1 MKLLLS
7 ICLLTCLGTHS
18 FAQKAEDRN
27 AILKLAGT
35 FKVSFKFIE
44 TYSNDSN
51 YKLAKNY
58 TADALEMV
66 VVTENSKNKISLS
79 HFLLVN
85 DSVVVKHWRQD
96 WIYENTDFLNYQGNN
111 SWTKYSLPKNIVK
124 GTWTQKVFQVDE
136 SPRYEAYGFWVKEG
150 NEMVWQA
157 SACNSP
163 LPRRELLVREDYNI
177 MKRRS
182 RIVVGDNYWY
192 LEQDNNKMKGDTMI
206 CHEKGMETF
215 TRTSFETS
223 AITKYWSKNSSSW
236 LLLISEWNKF
246 LASNE
251 YFHLPGQLIR
261 TDYHSEVY
269 ALIKKLNQSELNEQ
283 DKRKEV
289 QSFLEKYCKT
299 SSSMTVK

>member
-1 MKLLLS
+1 MKFLLS
-7 ICLLTCLGTHS
+7 LCLLTGFVFNAS
-18 FAQKAEDRN
+18 AQKPEDRN

-58 TADALEMV
+58 TASALEMV

-85 DSVVVKHWRQD
+85 DTVVVKHWRQD
-96 WIYENTDFLNYQGNN
+96 WIYENTEFLNYQGNN
-111 SWTKYSLPKNIVK
+111 SWSKYSLTKSEVK
-124 GTWTQKVFQVDE
+124 GTWTQKVYQVDE
-136 SPRYEAYGFWVKEG
+136 SPRYEAFGFWVKEG

-215 TRTSFETS
+215 TRTTFETG
-223 AITKYWSKNSSSW
+223 AITKYWDKNGASW
-236 LLLISEWNKF
+236 ILLISEWNKY

-261 TDYHSEVY
+261 TDYHTEVF
-269 ALIKKLNQSELNEQ
+269 ALIRKLNQSTLSEQ
-283 DKRKEV
+283 EKRKEV
-289 QSFLEKYCKT
+289 KIFLEKYCQT
-299 SSSMTVK
+299 SGSMTVK